1 MTAMQVIM
9 LAINIS
15 MALIVFC
22 LTLKTRKGDL
32 VSLMRNPGL
41 LLRSLLAM
49 NIVMPLVAALIAA
62 TFSLNPV
69 VKVALIALAI
79 SPVPPILPSTEI
91 KSGAS
96 VSYSMALLATSAI
109 FSLAS
114 IPLMMALIGQVFG
127 RTASVAPIA
136 AFKAVGI
143 TVLAPLLVGAIVREL
158 APGFASRMA
167 RPLTIAANLLLLTAL
182 IPVLIMAWPHLVA
195 QLGNFTLLAIT
206 IVVLIGLLVGHLLGG
221 PDPGDRTALALSTAS
236 RHPGVAVGIAMAV
249 TPDDKSVIA
258 AVLFAFL
265 VGVIVTA
272 IYGKWRRRS
281 MATRTA

>member
-22 LTLKTRKGDL
+22 LTLKTGTGDL
-32 VSLMRNPGL
+32 VSLLRKPGL
-41 LLRSLLAM
+41 LIRSLLAM
-49 NIVMPLVAALIAA
+49 NIVMPIVAVLIAM
-62 TFSLNPV
+62 TFSLSPV

-96 VSYSMALLATSAI
+96 VSYSMGLLATSAI
-109 FSLAS
+109 FALVS
-114 IPLMMALIGQVFG
+114 IPLMMALIGMVFG
-127 RTASVAPIA
+127 RTASVAPMA

-143 TVLAPLLVGAIVREL
+143 TLLAPLLAGAIVREL
-158 APGFASRMA
+158 APGFAARVA
-167 RPLTIAANLLLLTAL
+167 RPISLAAHLLLLVAL
-182 IPVLIMAWPHLVA
+182 IPVVILAWPHLVA
-195 QLGNFTLLAIT
+195 QVGNFTLLAIT

-236 RHPGVAVGIAMAV
+236 RHPGVAVGVAMTV
-249 TPDDKSVIA
+249 TPNDKSVVA
-258 AVLFAFL
+258 AVLLAFL
-265 VGVIVTA
+265 VGVIVTGL
-272 IYGKWRRRS
+272 YGKWRRRS
-281 MATRTA
+281 LSSRTA

>member
-1 MTAMQVIM
+1 MTAMQIIM

-22 LTLKTRKGDL
+22 LTLKTRQGDL
-32 VSLMRNPGL
+32 VSLLRSHGL
-41 LLRSLLAM
+41 LLRSVLAM
-49 NIVMPLVAALIAA
+49 NIVMPLVAALIAV
-62 TFSLNPV
+62 TFSLSPV

-79 SPVPPILPSTEI
+79 SPVPPILPGTEI

-96 VSYSMALLATSAI
+96 VSYSMALLATSAF

-114 IPLMMALIGQVFG
+114 IPLMLALIGWAFG
-127 RTASVAPIA
+127 HTASVSPLA

-143 TVLAPLLVGAIVREL
+143 TVLAPLLIGAIVREF
-158 APGFASRMA
+158 APGFAARMA
-167 RPLTIAANLLLLTAL
+167 RPLTIAANLLLVAAL
-182 IPVLIMAWPHLVA
+182 VPVLILAWPHLVA
-195 QLGNFTLLAIT
+195 QIGNFTLLAIV

-236 RHPGVAVGIAMAV
+236 RHPGVAVGVAMAV
-249 TPDDKSVIA
+249 TPDDRSVVA
-258 AVLFAFL
+258 AVLLAFL
-265 VGVIVTA
+265 VGVIVTG

-281 MATRTA
+281 AASRTA